1 MLAPSD
7 GLPQAQT
14 DLVLT
19 AVDLSVAAAD
29 EAQKGNY
36 ETAFELLSCAQRGVE
51 CVKAFGTQAFNE
63 ASLPIVEKY
72 MQYRHPGFDWHAHY
86 AKESQE
92 QIAQHSDPAVQKAA
106 QFGSAV
112 GKALPHA
119 LLTLLSAKTGPGASH
134 PPAAMAP
141 QAAAAGIN
149 GATVTVAVAAAD
161 GITVAAQ
168 AAKTSIALMTD
179 GPQDTNRAGSGQQ
192 APVPQAPAPDKPA
205 TQVDTQQDKAAGA
218 KTVAEEGMMCEAEDA
233 AQRAAKASE
242 PHGQAPKA
250 APSEQGAPSATGQG
264 EAAPPTTQ
272 AEGIAKS
279 EAAASKSATAPE
291 KVTPAVKAETG
302 IIRAYSGT
310 HIKRDHIF
318 SDKHKKAGIYKLSK
332 LPETEQVEKMGSIDG
347 KILSKTDSK
356 IREKVQDDI
365 LAKFQRIIEAV
376 DAAGKLTDTF
386 KGGVTNVIRTT
397 INGFQVEI
405 RVHITEGQVMNINAF
420 LENSGRP
427 FIYEIYW
434 P

>member
-29 EAQKGNY
+29 EATHGNY

-51 CVKAFGTQAFNE
+51 CIKAFGTQAFNE
-63 ASLPIVEKY
+63 ASLPIVETY
-72 MQYRHPGFDWHAHY
+72 MQYRHPGFDWHTHY

-161 GITVAAQ
+161 GVTVTAQ

-179 GPQDTNRAGSGQQ
+179 GPQDTNTAGSGQQ

-205 TQVDTQQDKAAGA
+205 THVDTQQDKAS
-218 KTVAEEGMMCEAEDA
+218 EA
-233 AQRAAKASE
+233 
-242 PHGQAPKA
+242 KA
-250 APSEQGAPSATGQG
+250 APAV
-264 EAAPPTTQ
+264 TTKQ
-272 AEGIAKS
+272 WTKYKINELKKIGC
-279 EAAASKSATAPE
+279 
-291 KVTPAVKAETG
+291 KA
-302 IIRAYSGT
+302 
-310 HIKRDHIF
+310 
-318 SDKHKKAGIYKLSK
+318 L
-332 LPETEQVEKMGSIDG
+332 
-347 KILSKTDSK
+347 
-356 IREKVQDDI
+356 QDDI
-365 LAKFQRIIEAV
+365 RAMKGSANDALEFFKAQVKTFTEVKPGVYVGSDENGIIFVYRAVSKSGPPTIDVNGIQGLRKIKFLN
-376 DAAGKLTDTF
+376 D
-386 KGGVTNVIRTT
+386 
-397 INGFQVEI
+397 
-405 RVHITEGQVMNINAF
+405 
-420 LENSGRP
+420 
-427 FIYEIYW
+427 
-434 P
+434 